1 MDDFDINDLSPAEQK
16 DYKAMN
22 DIERRLYHGEKGSF
36 KFKGLTFDIESQ
48 GKGYYGR
55 GLAWWN
61 ADENLEV
68 ALRFEGYS
76 WFVDVHVYGK
86 RAVKEQWFDTLEEAW
101 AHAMKSDGF
110 KTFALACA
118 KLAQAS

>member
-1 MDDFDINDLSPAEQK
+1 MDDFDINDLSPSEQK

-36 KFKGLTFDIESQ
+36 KFKGLTFDID
-48 GKGYYGR
+48 R
-55 GLAWWN
+55 ARVAWWN

-68 ALRFEGYS
+68 ALRFETFS
-76 WFVDVHVYGK
+76 WFVDVHVYGQ
-86 RAVKEQWFDTLEEAW
+86 RAVKEQWFDTLEQAW

-118 KLAQAS
+118 KMAQAS